1 MLWWAETRPTFC
13 VVEEGSAVDDNYGS
27 LTPPPPRIMKGF
39 VAKETMGAVS
49 VGKWNL
55 KIWVN
60 DQVAVVERRR

>member
-1 MLWWAETRPTFC
+1 MRLMTTMAP
-13 VVEEGSAVDDNYGS
+13 DP
-27 LTPPPPRIMKGF
+27 PPPPRIMKGF
-39 VAKETMGAVS
+39 VSKETMDVS